1 MHLSNFAKNMM
12 GPWMIHPE
20 QVSVMMPILNGILR
34 GKLETEM
41 DSPASY
47 RVACSDFRY
56 GDSIKANAFSDKS
69 IYVTYLTGT
78 MLKHNSCG
86 APGTRTIGN
95 ELLQADED
103 PEIIG
108 HIIIADSGGGA
119 ANSVPE
125 LADAIQKLTKPIVTW
140 VDGIAAS
147 ACIYA
152 ISYTDKILAHQPM
165 DQIGCIGTMIELSG
179 FAKYAR
185 EDDGYIHARIY
196 ADGSEEKNLGY
207 EAALEGNATIIKEE
221 RLNPLNEQFLA
232 DMKANRP
239 NVQDDQLKGRTYYAK
254 DVIGT
259 LIDGIGTL
267 EDAINAV
274 MELAEERNANSI
286 DMEDLYP
293 TLVTISGLEGLVCDE
308 DGTATLQACQLES
321 IEAALADR
329 GNNNDTVA
337 GLQSQITELNDQVT
351 DRDSQIET
359 LNARIAELQAS
370 LDAALEANADP
381 DSTEI
386 DPKRDPAGADSNE
399 EIKTATNFAE
409 AKAACEEFLKN
420 F

>member
-329 GNNNDTVA
+329 GNNDDAVA
-337 GLQSQITELNDQVT
+337 GLQSQITELTDQVT

-409 AKAACEEFLKN
+409 ARAACEEFLKN

>member
-329 GNNNDTVA
+329 GNNNDNVA

-409 AKAACEEFLKN
+409 AKAACEDFLKN

>member
-329 GNNNDTVA
+329 GNNDDAVA

-409 AKAACEEFLKN
+409 AKAACEDFLKN

>member
-1 MHLSNFAKNMM
+1 MVLSNFAKNLM

-34 GKLETEM
+34 GNLETEM
-41 DSPASY
+41 DSPAPY
-47 RVACSDFRY
+47 RVSCSSFSH
-56 GDSIKANAFSDKS
+56 GDTIKAGSFTDKS

-95 ELLQADED
+95 ELLQADQD

-119 ANSVPE
+119 ANSVKE
-125 LADAIQKLTKPIVTW
+125 LSDAIQKLTKPVVTW

-179 FAKYAR
+179 YAKYSR
-185 EDDGYIHARIY
+185 NNDGYVHARVY

-207 EAALEGNATIIKEE
+207 EAALEGNATVIKEE
-221 RLNPLNEQFLA
+221 RLNPLNEQFIA
-232 DMKANRP
+232 DIKSNRP
-239 NVQDDQLKGRTYYAK
+239 NVTEDQLKGRTYYAK
-254 DVIGT
+254 DVVGT
-259 LIDGIGTL
+259 LIDGIGSL
-267 EDAINAV
+267 EDAMNAV
-274 MELAEERNANSI
+274 IELAQERDIVNSSN
-286 DMEDLYP
+286 MNDLYP
-293 TLVTISGLEGLVCDE
+293 TLVVIPGMEGLVCAE
-308 DGTATLQACQLES
+308 DGTATLQACQLEA
-321 IEAALADR
+321 IEAELANR
-329 GNNNDTVA
+329 GNNDDTVA
-337 GLQSQITELNDQVT
+337 GMQSQIDDLNQQVS

-359 LNARIAELQAS
+359 LNNRVAELQAS

-381 DSTEI
+381 DSKEV
-386 DPKRDPAGADSNE
+386 DPKRDPAGVETE

>member
-329 GNNNDTVA
+329 GNNNDNVA
-337 GLQSQITELNDQVT
+337 GMQSQITELNDQVT

>member
-409 AKAACEEFLKN
+409 AKAACEDFLKN

>member
-329 GNNNDTVA
+329 GNNNDNVA